1 MIQTPNVEKI
11 INNDWYWTHH
21 STPYL
26 SFRRFRKKGQ
36 LGVQAICSPSTRS
49 LTLFSWLEATSIAPP
64 STSPLGRNANPG
76 IFFAGTHH
84 PGEGRRNGVKFWK
97 SVQ

>member
-1 MIQTPNVEKI
+1 MTGTGHTTVLTICLSDGLEK
-11 INNDWYWTHH
+11 
-21 STPYL
+21 
-26 SFRRFRKKGQ
+26 
-36 LGVQAICSPSTRS
+36 GVQAICSPSTRS

-76 IFFAGTHH
+76 IFFAVTHH
-84 PGEGRRNGVKFWK
+84 PGEGRRSGVKFWK